1 MEQCHRCLLGPLEIK
16 VHVHNR
22 QVHVPHV
29 CPFICE
35 TLVDT
40 IESLIETN
48 DPDGHLPYNALIID
62 DLVLNNTATRHYGQ
76 LPFHSLTVTNPSD
89 PRVIE
94 TFMNA
99 FELEQCTMWKYTER
113 ERKLEFHMPVNTV
126 QLFWTGWFSKW
137 KVDKLVAHAADSA
150 SQVRISLP
158 PMRAVLDAL
167 QVPLSTLQLSHS
179 FWNANALILET
190 IVKHF
195 HSSLQVLECGG
206 FHFGQDMVSAGWPR
220 LKQTCASFDPH
231 VSSAL
236 LAQHLPNLIHVTGVT
251 TSLKSMQLTPHV
263 EIFPECL
270 PVVHIHMAK
279 VQWRN
284 AMMLHFYKNVRQMTG
299 VGDLA
304 AVMTQE
310 YVHHLPPIDDTDPN
324 LLPFLYPNGTIP
336 LLEPHHKHLY
346 AFQEEEADKAINRE
360 LALSRR
366 IVNKKREE
374 LDTVEFELRQREREY
389 NEKVTGKRKRLH
401 QKVQKLREKRD
412 KLQRIYDQH
421 ATAIEGEAIF
431 VQLRKD
437 ARLAYLRSYIGN
449 LLHLEHA
456 EELKFPE

>member
-1 MEQCHRCLLGPLEIK
+1 MEQCHRCLLGPLDVK

-29 CPFICE
+29 CPLICE
-35 TLVDT
+35 TLVDFL
-40 IESLIETN
+40 ESLIETN

-62 DLVLNNTATRHYGQ
+62 DLVLNTAARYYGK
-76 LPFHSLTVTNPSD
+76 LPFRSLTVTNPAD

-99 FELEQCTMWKYTER
+99 YELEQCTMWKYTER

-137 KVDKLVAHAADSA
+137 KVEKLVAHAVDSA
-150 SQVRISLP
+150 SQIRISGP

-167 QVPLSTLQLSHS
+167 QVSLSTLHLSSS
-179 FWNANALILET
+179 FWQANAVILDM
-190 IVKHF
+190 IVEHF
-195 HSSLQVLECGG
+195 HASLQVLECPG
-206 FHFGQDMVSAGWPR
+206 FHFGLDMISLGWPR
-220 LKQTCASFDPH
+220 LKTTGASFDAH

-236 LAQHLPNLIHVTGVT
+236 LAEHLPNLICITGAKT
-251 TSLKSMQLTPHV
+251 ALKSIQLTPHV
-263 EIFPECL
+263 AIIPESS
-270 PVVHIHMAK
+270 PVLHIHMAK

-284 AMMLHFYKNVRQMTG
+284 AMMLHFYKHVRQLTG

-304 AVMTQE
+304 SVMTQE
-310 YVHHLPPIDDTDPN
+310 YAHHLHPIDDADPN
-324 LLPFLYPNGTIP
+324 LLPFLYPNGTRP
-336 LLEPHHKHLY
+336 LNEPHHKHLY

-366 IVNKKREE
+366 IVHKKREE

-389 NEKVTGKRKRLH
+389 SEKVTGKRKRLY
-401 QKVQKLREKRD
+401 QKVQKLKEKRD

-421 ATAIEGEAIF
+421 DAAISGEAVF

-437 ARLAYLRSYIGN
+437 ARLAYLRSYVGN
-449 LLHLEHA
+449 LLHLEHV
-456 EELKFPE
+456 EELKFSE